1 VRTAGGLRPALAV
14 RKTDSSQN
22 SEIQKR
28 NIKMDTE
35 IILQGFINEAR
46 SELKRFQ
53 VVALVIA
60 MDIEREDAV
69 YTVMVTGN
77 GPSVEELNEAL
88 RSGYRLEGFIGVGP
102 TWADDRPTGYYIR
115 PFRAGPGTYKHLLA
129 LLRQKIE
136 QHEQLQVNEDL

>member
-1 VRTAGGLRPALAV
+1 
-14 RKTDSSQN
+14 
-22 SEIQKR
+22 
-28 NIKMDTE
+28 MDTE

-60 MDIEREDAV
+60 MDIEREDSV

-77 GPSVEELNEAL
+77 GPSVEELNQTL
-88 RSGYRLEGFIGVGP
+88 RSGYRLEASSESGP
-102 TWADDRPTGYYIR
+102 RGLTIARQAITFDLSELDQEPINI
-115 PFRAGPGTYKHLLA
+115 F
-129 LLRQKIE
+129 QKIE

>member
-1 VRTAGGLRPALAV
+1 
-14 RKTDSSQN
+14 
-22 SEIQKR
+22 
-28 NIKMDTE
+28 MDTE

-102 TWADDRPTGYYIR
+102 TWADDRPTGHYIR
-115 PFRAGPGTYKHLLA
+115 PFRGGPGTYKHLLA
-129 LLRQKIE
+129 LLSQKIE